1 MRHKVRFLSQGRE
14 ERLPIP
20 TVLRDIPVY
29 QGWLP
34 EGSGIWKA
42 RDAAGFRQAVGEA
55 LTCPLHD
62 TNKAGRS
69 IALSRRLESVGQ
81 SLAAIYQKEFLVPQ
95 NENNDQSKEVIS

>member
-1 MRHKVRFLSQGRE
+1 MR
-14 ERLPIP
+14 
-20 TVLRDIPVY
+20 
-29 QGWLP
+29 
-34 EGSGIWKA
+34 
-42 RDAAGFRQAVGEA
+42 EA

-62 TNKAGRS
+62 ADKTGRS